1 MVAVAAI
8 IPSLFALSSSSSPTG
23 GGTTNK
29 TRRRGVIRPNPS
41 SSYRSLHRKR
51 VRDPSNTQTTSLIQE
66 TDGQPFMR
74 DEYYELKDE
83 EKDDLH
89 FLMQQRKDVESL
101 LSSVMDDYDCDHV
114 TQMQRPSSCSSY
126 PSSRTCSSMSTCTD
140 DDTTI
145 TIPQNGYDD
154 WNDNKNIFISKG
166 ENIQRR
172 SDVVAVI
179 QPIQVLPP
187 SSVIAKASTSANH
200 GISTLRNNINI
211 INNGRKSKIRKFA
224 KAGMKNIPRI
234 IHSLVGLSSIVIG
247 FHHMVHVLITSS
259 FTNADITISTIIGT
273 GLVHTCTGLFGVR
286 RLNFKNKKEAA
297 RNAMFWPA
305 PIQGL
310 WLASV
315 SLSEWGQGSN
325 ALLSMWNTPLV
336 AFTAFNIGITFWQL
350 SQILTKTGTTERT
363 KDTIWFRKSSH
374 NAILVEFSYLFWM
387 QIQMGTVLRL
397 ATMGTGSQHAFT
409 SFMEMY
415 PKMKLLLSNLAL
427 NTAFFNNLAILLATL
442 LRYKIISKPTS
453 TTNTSMK
460 SIFQDN
466 KIVFSLPLFSS
477 IFIVW
482 KVLSCFFFSYDGS
495 MSSSFISLI
504 FQ

>member
-66 TDGQPFMR
+66 TDGQPFI
-74 DEYYELKDE
+74 
-83 EKDDLH
+83 
-89 FLMQQRKDVESL
+89 
-101 LSSVMDDYDCDHV
+101 VMDDYDCDHV

-211 INNGRKSKIRKFA
+211 INNGRKSKIKKFA

-315 SLSEWGQGSN
+315 SLSEWG
-325 ALLSMWNTPLV
+325 
-336 AFTAFNIGITFWQL
+336 
-350 SQILTKTGTTERT
+350 
-363 KDTIWFRKSSH
+363 
-374 NAILVEFSYLFWM
+374 Y
-387 QIQMGTVLRL
+387 VL
-397 ATMGTGSQHAFT
+397 
-409 SFMEMY
+409 Y
-415 PKMKLLLSNLAL
+415 
-427 NTAFFNNLAILLATL
+427 
-442 LRYKIISKPTS
+442 
-453 TTNTSMK
+453 
-460 SIFQDN
+460 
-466 KIVFSLPLFSS
+466 
-477 IFIVW
+477 
-482 KVLSCFFFSYDGS
+482 
-495 MSSSFISLI
+495 
-504 FQ
+504 